1 MSKWKE
7 QIPFL
12 DAEILTDREKERK
25 WDHVGFAGERR
36 DCVCLHQFRER
47 NLI

>member
-12 DAEILTDREKERK
+12 DAEILTDRERKRENGTMWDLLER
-25 WDHVGFAGERR
+25 GET
-36 DCVCLHQFRER
+36 VFVFTNSERET
-47 NLI
+47 